1 MTEAPRAPLPP
12 ALPRE
17 EAEALATRF
26 GLSPLGTRP
35 ALRPYL
41 RAIWDRR
48 SFLLTLSSAESAA
61 RHQSNRLGW
70 IWTIVNPLLLIGS
83 YYLIFGLLLS
93 TNMGASNRVTFLAVG
108 VIIFSVMASVIST
121 GSKSIVNNQGLIRS
135 LRFPRALLPLSVVV
149 AEIIANL
156 PAFGVLLVVLMATGT
171 TPTPKWLLFPVAIL
185 LLALFLVGLT
195 FITSRAVHAF
205 RDLTNFIPLALRVL
219 RYTSGVF
226 FAIDHYTRNHDTLN
240 TVMNYQPF
248 ALAMT
253 TVRQSLLADSSHEI
267 IPAYWAAMAAWGVG
281 VFLVGLVIFWHGEA
295 RYGRS

>member
-1 MTEAPRAPLPP
+1 MSQP
-12 ALPRE
+12 
-17 EAEALATRF
+17 
-26 GLSPLGTRP
+26 SPT
-35 ALRPYL
+35 
-41 RAIWDRR
+41 IRR
-48 SFLLTLSSAESAA
+48 
-61 RHQSNRLGW
+61 
-70 IWTIVNPLLLIGS
+70 
-83 YYLIFGLLLS
+83 
-93 TNMGASNRVTFLAVG
+93 
-108 VIIFSVMASVIST
+108 
-121 GSKSIVNNQGLIRS
+121 
-135 LRFPRALLPLSVVV
+135 
-149 AEIIANL
+149 
-156 PAFGVLLVVLMATGT
+156 TGT

-267 IPAYWAAMAAWGVG
+267 IPAYWAACPASSPST
-281 VFLVGLVIFWHGEA
+281 
-295 RYGRS
+295 RRSSAKPTTTAPCRRR

>member
-1 MTEAPRAPLPP
+1 MTEAPRAFLPP

-17 EAEALATRF
+17 EAEALARRF
-26 GLSPLGTRP
+26 GLSPLGVRP
-35 ALRPYL
+35 PFAAYL
-41 RAIWDRR
+41 RALWDRR
-48 SFLLTLSSAESAA
+48 SFLLTLSRAESAT

-70 IWTIVNPLLLIGS
+70 VWTIVNPLLLIGS

-108 VIIFSVMASVIST
+108 VIIFSVMASVISI
-121 GSKSIVNNQGLIRS
+121 GSKSLVVNQGLIRS
-135 LRFPRALLPLSVVV
+135 LRFPRALLPLSVAV

-156 PAFGVLLVVLMATGT
+156 PAFAVLMVVLIATGS
-171 TPTPKWLLFPVAIL
+171 TPTPKWLLFPVAVL
-185 LLALFLVGLT
+185 LMSLFLTGLT

-226 FAIDHYTRNHDTLN
+226 FAIDHYTRHHPSLN
-240 TVMNYQPF
+240 VVMNYQPF

-253 TVRQSLLADSSHEI
+253 TVRQSLLNDSAHQI
-267 IPAYWAAMAAWGVG
+267 VPAYWLAMTAWGVG
-281 VFLVGLVIFWHGEA
+281 IFVIGLVVFWHGES
-295 RYGRS
+295 RYGRA